1 MVRILERIGQ
11 QVRALGVPD
20 DAQLAA
26 VSGSLTSGDVR
37 FAMESSPSSHWR
49 ERQRQLHSR
58 QTSHAVE

>member
-26 VSGSLTSGDVR
+26 VSGSLISGDVR
-37 FAMESSPSSHWR
+37 IAMESSPSSHWR
-49 ERQRQLHSR
+49 EMHQPLHSR
-58 QTSHAVE
+58 